1 MKKSR
6 SIAKAILLCL
16 FLTVFTLNTSAQK
29 VTLSFQNETL
39 EKVLNSIKKQT
50 SLSLVFSE
58 QLVDL
63 NRKVS
68 INVNSTKVEDALKEL
83 LTGTNIGFEIKNNK
97 LYLIEKKTDESKDK
111 PAKFEKVIGN
121 VTDQNGEPIIGA
133 SILDRNT
140 KTGTITDVNGNFT
153 LKVSNQSTLVVSYI
167 GYSSLEVK
175 VGSQSKITI
184 KLKESARNLD
194 EIVVVGYG
202 SVRKS
207 DATGAVDVIKSS
219 DFNKGTVTT
228 PDMLL
233 NGHIAGVQV
242 TPGNGQPG
250 ANTNVRIR
258 GVNSIS
264 ASSEPLYVIDGVP
277 IDNSRTSTSVGPD
290 LALSNTTLNP
300 LSMIAAS
307 DIESMTVLKDA
318 SATAIYGSRG
328 ANGVI
333 IIKTKGGKEGT
344 TSVSY
349 SGSTGISTVSKKISL
364 LTADQY
370 RSYVTAAGTATTD
383 WQDAI
388 FRTAL
393 TQNHN
398 IMFSSGNAVT
408 SYRASLSAS
417 LQDGII
423 INTGLNRYTG
433 RFNVTHKMFNERL
446 IINMNINNT
455 NYKFNNFLEQQTSG
469 ADGGV
474 IDNALKADPT
484 QAIYNADG
492 SYKESSAL
500 SVRNPVALANQI
512 KDVTNGDRLI
522 ANADATL
529 FFIPKILSFKTNIAY
544 DVDNATRKAYE
555 PSASPVAKTVNGRA
569 LVEANRYSNRLIET
583 YLTFNKTLAK
593 KHALNV
599 VGGYSWQEFDT
610 YNQSTI
616 ATGFVSDNLGADN
629 IGGGINQITSNN
641 HEINRL
647 ISFYGRMNYSFNNKY
662 LLTATVR
669 EDGSSRF
676 GANNR
681 WATFPSAAL
690 AWKINEEG
698 FMKDISSVN
707 DLKLRVGYGV
717 TGNQE
722 IGNFKYSSTY
732 SINSSAGTYF
742 GGTFYSPYNI
752 TGIANPN
759 LKWESTAQFNLGID
773 FVLFNNSI
781 KGSVDYYSKNTTNL
795 LLSID
800 AIQPAVASTYLDNI
814 GAMTN
819 KGLEFS
825 IDAEVVNAKNF
836 KWVTNFNIAYNK
848 NKITELYNN
857 KDIYYGTVSGAGA
870 SGNTQ
875 ILRVG
880 ESFGSFYGQKFT
892 GIVNGIETFES
903 KNLTVLGK
911 ALPDY
916 IIGFTNNLSYKQW
929 DLSIVLRSA
938 IGASVYNNTRAEI
951 SQGNRLPGQNTNLE
965 GAEFHKAGGGG
976 IVYPS
981 SRWVEDASYLRLDN
995 MTLGYNFKII
1005 PKVIKNAR
1013 LYITAQNLFVLAGYK
1028 GYDPEVNN
1036 AAGSNGIKS
1045 IGIDYNTYP
1054 QARTFSLGLNINF

>member
-1 MKKSR
+1 MFKKTKVFLMTTALCCLSIPLFSQTITFNIKNVTVKEAIESLKDNSGYSFVYEKNDLDTR
-6 SIAKAILLCL
+6 KIISVSATQKSINDIVNQIIRGQNVGYEITGKSIAITSKRSQSSQEQS
-16 FLTVFTLNTSAQK
+16 TRKLNG
-29 VTLSFQNETL
+29 
-39 EKVLNSIKKQT
+39 SIT
-50 SLSLVFSE
+50 
-58 QLVDL
+58 D
-63 NRKVS
+63 
-68 INVNSTKVEDALKEL
+68 
-83 LTGTNIGFEIKNNK
+83 KNG
-97 LYLIEKKTDESKDK
+97 D
-111 PAKFEKVIGN
+111 
-121 VTDQNGEPIIGA
+121 PIIGA
-133 SILDRNT
+133 TVMIKGG
-140 KTGTITDVNGNFT
+140 KTGTVSDVNGNFSLDVT
-153 LKVSNQSTLVVSYI
+153 DQSTLLISY
-167 GYSSLEVK
+167 
-175 VGSQSKITI
+175 VGFSKIEI
-184 KLKESARNLD
+184 YVGNQKNLVVKLQEDVKNLE

-202 SVRKS
+202 SIRKS
-207 DATGAVDVIKSS
+207 DATGALSVIKSD
-219 DFNKGTVTT
+219 DFNKGTVTS

-233 NGHIAGVQV
+233 NGHVAGVQV

-277 IDNSRTSTSVGPD
+277 VDNSRSSAFAGND
-290 LALSNTTLNP
+290 LALSSTTLNP
-300 LSMIAAS
+300 LSMIASS
-307 DIESMTVLKDA
+307 DIESMTILKDA

-333 IIKTKGGKEGT
+333 IIKTKSGKEGT
-344 TSVSY
+344 TSISY
-349 SGSTGISTVSKKISL
+349 SGSTGMSTVSKEIEV

-370 RSYVTAAGTATTD
+370 RSFVPGSGTATTN

-388 FRTAL
+388 FRTAM

-398 IMFSSGNAVT
+398 VMFSSGNQTT

-423 INTGLNRYTG
+423 LNTGLDRYTG
-433 RFNVTHKMFNERL
+433 RFNINHKMFDDRL
-446 IINMNINNT
+446 IISMNVNNT

-484 QAIYNADG
+484 QPIYNTDG
-492 SYKESSAL
+492 TFKEIAGSI
-500 SVRNPVALANQI
+500 SVRNPVALAKQI
-512 KDVTNGDRLI
+512 SDITDGDRLI
-522 ANADATL
+522 ANVDATL
-529 FFIPKILSFKTNIAY
+529 FFIPKVLSFKTNISY
-544 DVDNATRKAYE
+544 DADNVIRKAYE
-555 PSASPVAKTVNGRA
+555 PTASSIGKTVNGRA
-569 LVEANRYSNRLIET
+569 LLENNRYTNRLVET
-583 YLTFNKTLAK
+583 YLTYNNTFNT
-593 KHALNV
+593 KHVLNV
-599 VGGYSWQEFDT
+599 VGGYSWQEFNN

-629 IGGGINQITSNN
+629 IGGGINQVTQNN

-647 ISFYGRMNYSFNNKY
+647 ISFYGRANYNYDNKY

-690 AWKINEEG
+690 AWKMSEEG
-698 FMKDISSVN
+698 FMKDMTSIN
-707 DLKLRVGYGV
+707 ELKLRVGYGV

-732 SINSSAGTYF
+732 AINSSAGTYF

-759 LKWESTAQFNLGID
+759 LKWEQTSQFAAGFD
-773 FVLFNNSI
+773 FVLFNNVL

-795 LLSID
+795 LLAID
-800 AIQPAVASTYLDNI
+800 AIQPAVSSIYLDNI

-819 KGLEFS
+819 KGVELTL
-825 IDAEVVNAKNF
+825 DAEVVNTSNF
-836 KWVTNFNIAYNK
+836 KWNTNFNISYNQ
-848 NKITELYNN
+848 NKITQLYNN
-857 KDIYYGTVSGAGA
+857 KDINYGVVSGAGA

-880 ESFGSFYGQKFT
+880 ESFGTFYGQQFT
-892 GIVNGIETFES
+892 GIVNGAETFAS
-903 KNLTVLGK
+903 TKLTVLGK

-916 IIGFTNNLSYKQW
+916 IIGFTNNFTYRHF
-929 DLSIVLRSA
+929 DLSVVLRSA
-938 IGASVYNNTRAEI
+938 LGASVYNNTRAEI

-965 GAEFHKAGGGG
+965 GAQFHAAGGGG
-976 IVYPS
+976 ITYPS
-981 SRWVEDASYLRLDN
+981 SRWVENADFLRLDN
-995 MTLGYNFKII
+995 MTLGYNFRII
-1005 PKVIKNAR
+1005 PTVIKSAR
-1013 LYITAQNLFVLAGYK
+1013 LYVTAQNLFVLAGYK

-1036 AAGSNGIKS
+1036 VAGSNGIKS

-1054 QARTFSLGLNINF
+1054 QARTYSLGLNINF

>member
-1 MKKSR
+1 MFKKTKVFLMTTALCCLSIPLFSQAITFNIKNVTVKEAIESLKDNSGYSFVYER
-6 SIAKAILLCL
+6 NDLDTKKIISVSATQKSINDIVNQIIRGQNVGYEITGKSIAI
-16 FLTVFTLNTSAQK
+16 TSK
-29 VTLSFQNETL
+29 RS
-39 EKVLNSIKKQT
+39 QT
-50 SLSLVFSE
+50 SQE
-58 QLVDL
+58 QST
-63 NRKVS
+63 RKINGS
-68 INVNSTKVEDALKEL
+68 ITDKNGDA
-83 LTGTNIGFEIKNNK
+83 
-97 LYLIEKKTDESKDK
+97 
-111 PAKFEKVIGN
+111 
-121 VTDQNGEPIIGA
+121 IIGA
-133 SILDRNT
+133 TVMIKGG
-140 KTGTITDVNGNFT
+140 KTGTVSDVNGNFSLDVT
-153 LKVSNQSTLVVSYI
+153 DQSTLVISYVGFAKI
-167 GYSSLEVK
+167 EVY
-175 VGSQSKITI
+175 VGNQRNLIV
-184 KLKESARNLD
+184 KLQEDVKNLD

-202 SVRKS
+202 SIRKS
-207 DATGAVDVIKSS
+207 DATGALSVIKSD
-219 DFNKGTVTT
+219 DFNKGTVTS

-233 NGHIAGVQV
+233 NGHVAGVQV

-277 IDNSRTSTSVGPD
+277 VDNSRSSAFAGND
-290 LALSNTTLNP
+290 LALSSTTLNP

-307 DIESMTVLKDA
+307 DIESMTILKDA

-333 IIKTKGGKEGT
+333 IIKTKSGKEGT
-344 TSVSY
+344 TSISY
-349 SGSTGISTVSKKISL
+349 SGSTGMSTVSKEIEV

-370 RSYVTAAGTATTD
+370 RSFVPGSGTATTN

-388 FRTAL
+388 FRTAM

-398 IMFSSGNAVT
+398 IMFSSGNNTT

-423 INTGLNRYTG
+423 LNTGLDRYTG
-433 RFNVTHKMFNERL
+433 RFNLNHKMFDERL
-446 IINMNINNT
+446 IISMNVNNT

-484 QAIYNADG
+484 QPIYNTDG
-492 SYKESSAL
+492 TFKEIAGSI
-500 SVRNPVALANQI
+500 SVRNPVALAKQI
-512 KDVTNGDRLI
+512 SDITDGDRLI
-522 ANADATL
+522 ANVDATL
-529 FFIPKILSFKTNIAY
+529 FFIPKVLSFKTNISY
-544 DVDNATRKAYE
+544 DADNVIRKAYE
-555 PSASPVAKTVNGRA
+555 PSASSIGKTVNGRA
-569 LVEANRYSNRLIET
+569 LLENNRYTNRLVET
-583 YLTFNKTLAK
+583 YLTYNNTFNT
-593 KHALNV
+593 KHVLNI
-599 VGGYSWQEFDT
+599 VGGYSWQEFNN

-629 IGGGINQITSNN
+629 IGGGINQVTQNN
-641 HEINRL
+641 HEVNRL
-647 ISFYGRMNYSFNNKY
+647 ISFYGRANYNYDNKY

-690 AWKINEEG
+690 AWKLSEEG
-698 FMKDISSVN
+698 FMKDMTNIN
-707 DLKLRVGYGV
+707 ELKLRVGYGV

-732 SINSSAGTYF
+732 AINSSAGTYF

-759 LKWESTAQFNLGID
+759 LKWEQTSQFAAGVD
-773 FVLFNNSI
+773 FVLFNNML

-795 LLSID
+795 LLAID
-800 AIQPAVASTYLDNI
+800 AIQPAVSSIYLDNI

-819 KGLEFS
+819 KGVELTL
-825 IDAEVVNAKNF
+825 DAEVVNTSNF
-836 KWVTNFNIAYNK
+836 KWNTNFNISYNQ
-848 NKITELYNN
+848 NKITQLYNN
-857 KDIYYGTVSGAGA
+857 KDINYGVVSGAGA

-880 ESFGSFYGQKFT
+880 ESFGTFYGQQFT
-892 GIVNGIETFES
+892 GIVNGAETFAS
-903 KNLTVLGK
+903 TKLTVLGK

-916 IIGFTNNLSYKQW
+916 IIGFTNNFSFHHF
-929 DLSIVLRSA
+929 DLSVVLRSA
-938 IGASVYNNTRAEI
+938 LGASVYNNTRAEI

-965 GAEFHKAGGGG
+965 GAQFHAAGGGG
-976 IVYPS
+976 ITYPS
-981 SRWVEDASYLRLDN
+981 SRWVENADFLRLDN
-995 MTLGYNFKII
+995 MTLGYNFRII
-1005 PKVIKNAR
+1005 PTVIKSAR
-1013 LYITAQNLFVLAGYK
+1013 LYVTAQNLFVLAGYK

-1036 AAGSNGIKS
+1036 VAGSNGIKS

-1054 QARTFSLGLNINF
+1054 QARTYSLGLNINF

>member
-1 MKKSR
+1 MFKKTKVF
-6 SIAKAILLCL
+6 IMT
-16 FLTVFTLNTSAQK
+16 TVFCC
-29 VTLSFQNETL
+29 LS
-39 EKVLNSIKKQT
+39 IP
-50 SLSLVFSE
+50 VFSQAITFNIKNVTVKE
-58 QLVDL
+58 AIESLKDNSGYSFVYERNDL
-63 NRKVS
+63 DTKKIISVSATQKS
-68 INVNSTKVEDALKEL
+68 INDIVNQIIKGQNVGFQI
-83 LTGTNIGFEIKNNK
+83 TGKNIAI
-97 LYLIEKKTDESKDK
+97 TSKRSQ
-111 PAKFEKVIGN
+111 PQPEQTTRMITGI
-121 VTDQNGEPIIGA
+121 VTDTNGEPVIGA
-133 SILDRNT
+133 TVMIKGG
-140 KTGTITDVNGNFT
+140 KTGTVSDVNGNF
-153 LKVSNQSTLVVSYI
+153 
-167 GYSSLEVK
+167 SLEVTDQTTLVISY
-175 VGSQSKITI
+175 VGLSTVEINVGTQN
-184 KLKESARNLD
+184 KLIVKLQEDVKTLE

-202 SVRKS
+202 SIRKS
-207 DATGAVDVIKSS
+207 DATGALSVIKSD
-219 DFNKGTVTT
+219 DFNKGTVSS

-233 NGHIAGVQV
+233 NGHVAGVQV

-258 GVNSIS
+258 GINSIS

-277 IDNSRTSTSVGPD
+277 VDNSRSSAFAGND
-290 LALSNTTLNP
+290 LALSSTTLNP

-307 DIESMTVLKDA
+307 DIESMTILKDA

-333 IIKTKGGKEGT
+333 IIKTKSGKEGT

-349 SGSTGISTVSKKISL
+349 SGSLGSSTVSKKIEV
-364 LTADQY
+364 LTGDQY
-370 RSYVTAAGTATTD
+370 RSFVQNSGTANTD
-383 WQDAI
+383 WQNAI
-388 FRTAL
+388 FRTAM

-398 IMFSSGNAVT
+398 LMFSSGNKTT

-423 INTGLNRYTG
+423 LNTGLDRYTG
-433 RFNVTHKMFNERL
+433 RFNVIHKMFDERF
-446 IINMNINNT
+446 IISMNVNNT

-484 QAIYNADG
+484 QPIYNPDG
-492 SYKESSAL
+492 SFREIANSI
-500 SVRNPVALANQI
+500 SVRNPVALAKQI
-512 KDVTNGDRLI
+512 SDITTGNRLI
-522 ANADATL
+522 ANVDATL
-529 FFIPKILSFKTNIAY
+529 FFIPKELSFKTNISY
-544 DVDNATRKAYE
+544 DVDNVLRKAYE
-555 PSASPVAKTVNGRA
+555 PNASSIGKTVNGRA
-569 LVEANRYSNRLIET
+569 LIENNRYSNRLIET
-583 YLTFNKTLAK
+583 YLTYDKKFSDQHSFNI
-593 KHALNV
+593 
-599 VGGYSWQEFDT
+599 VGGYSWQEFDN

-629 IGGGINQITSNN
+629 IGGGINQVTQNN

-647 ISFYGRMNYSFNNKY
+647 ISFYGRANYNYASKY

-690 AWKINEEG
+690 AWKINEED
-698 FMKDISSVN
+698 FMKEMSNIN
-707 DLKLRVGYGV
+707 ELKLRVGYGV

-732 SINSSAGTYF
+732 AINSSAGTYF

-759 LKWESTAQFNLGID
+759 LKWEQTSQFNAGLD
-773 FVLFNNSI
+773 FVLFNNVL
-781 KGSVDYYSKNTTNL
+781 KGSLDYYSKNTTNL
-795 LLSID
+795 LLAID
-800 AIQPAVASTYLDNI
+800 AIQPAVSTIYLDNI
-814 GAMTN
+814 GSMTN
-819 KGLEFS
+819 KGVEFTL
-825 IDAEVVNAKNF
+825 DAEIVNSENF
-836 KWVTNFNIAYNK
+836 KWNTNFNISYNQ
-848 NKITELYNN
+848 NKITQLYNN
-857 KDIYYGTVSGAGA
+857 KDINYGVVSGAGA

-892 GIVNGIETFES
+892 GIVNGVETFAS
-903 KNLTVLGK
+903 SNLTILGK

-916 IIGFTNNLSYKQW
+916 IIGFTNNFNYKHF
-929 DLSIVLRSA
+929 DLSVVLRSA
-938 IGASVYNNTRAEI
+938 LGASVYNNTRAEI

-965 GAEFHKAGGGG
+965 GAQFHAAGGGG
-976 IVYPS
+976 ITYPS
-981 SRWVEDASYLRLDN
+981 SRWVENADFLRLDN
-995 MTLGYNFKII
+995 MTLGYNFRVI
-1005 PKVIKNAR
+1005 PKVIKTAR
-1013 LYITAQNLFVLAGYK
+1013 IYVTAQNLFVITGYK

-1036 AAGSNGIKS
+1036 VAGSNGIKS

>member
-1 MKKSR
+1 MFKKTKVFLMTTALCCLSIPLFSQAITFNIKNVTVKEAIESLKDNSGYSFVYER
-6 SIAKAILLCL
+6 NDLDTKKIISVSATQKSINDIVNQIIRGQNVGYEITGKSIAI
-16 FLTVFTLNTSAQK
+16 TSK
-29 VTLSFQNETL
+29 RS
-39 EKVLNSIKKQT
+39 QT
-50 SLSLVFSE
+50 SQE
-58 QLVDL
+58 QST
-63 NRKVS
+63 RKINGS
-68 INVNSTKVEDALKEL
+68 ITDKNGDA
-83 LTGTNIGFEIKNNK
+83 
-97 LYLIEKKTDESKDK
+97 
-111 PAKFEKVIGN
+111 
-121 VTDQNGEPIIGA
+121 IIGA
-133 SILDRNT
+133 TVMIKGG
-140 KTGTITDVNGNFT
+140 KTGTVSDVNGNFSLDVT
-153 LKVSNQSTLVVSYI
+153 DQSTLVISYVGFAKVEI
-167 GYSSLEVK
+167 NVGNQRNLIVK
-175 VGSQSKITI
+175 LQEDVK
-184 KLKESARNLD
+184 NLD

-202 SVRKS
+202 SIRKS
-207 DATGAVDVIKSS
+207 DATGALSVIKSD
-219 DFNKGTVTT
+219 DFNKGTVTS

-233 NGHIAGVQV
+233 NGHVAGVQV

-277 IDNSRTSTSVGPD
+277 VDNSRSSAFAGND
-290 LALSNTTLNP
+290 LALSSTTLNP

-307 DIESMTVLKDA
+307 DIESMTILKDA

-333 IIKTKGGKEGT
+333 IIKTKSGKEGT
-344 TSVSY
+344 TSISY
-349 SGSTGISTVSKKISL
+349 SGSTGMSTVSKEIEV

-370 RSYVTAAGTATTD
+370 RSFVPGSGTATTN

-388 FRTAL
+388 FRTAM

-398 IMFSSGNAVT
+398 IMFSSGNNTT

-423 INTGLNRYTG
+423 LNTGLDRYTG
-433 RFNVTHKMFNERL
+433 RFNLNHKMFDERL
-446 IINMNINNT
+446 IISMNVNNT

-484 QAIYNADG
+484 QPIYNTDG
-492 SYKESSAL
+492 TFKEIAGSI
-500 SVRNPVALANQI
+500 SVRNPVALAKQI
-512 KDVTNGDRLI
+512 SDITDGDRLI
-522 ANADATL
+522 ANVDATL
-529 FFIPKILSFKTNIAY
+529 FFIPKVLSFKTNISY
-544 DVDNATRKAYE
+544 DADNVIRKAYE
-555 PSASPVAKTVNGRA
+555 PSASSIGKTVNGRA
-569 LVEANRYSNRLIET
+569 LLENNRYTNRLVET
-583 YLTFNKTLAK
+583 YLTYNNTFNT
-593 KHALNV
+593 KHVLNI
-599 VGGYSWQEFDT
+599 VGGYSWQEFNN

-629 IGGGINQITSNN
+629 IGGGINQVTQNN
-641 HEINRL
+641 HEVNRL
-647 ISFYGRMNYSFNNKY
+647 ISFYGRANYNYDNKY

-690 AWKINEEG
+690 AWKLSEEG
-698 FMKDISSVN
+698 FMKDMTNIN
-707 DLKLRVGYGV
+707 ELKLRVGYGV

-732 SINSSAGTYF
+732 AINSSAGTYF

-759 LKWESTAQFNLGID
+759 LKWEQTSQFAAGVD
-773 FVLFNNSI
+773 FVLFNNML

-795 LLSID
+795 LLAID
-800 AIQPAVASTYLDNI
+800 AIQPAVSSIYLDNI

-819 KGLEFS
+819 KGVELTL
-825 IDAEVVNAKNF
+825 DAEVVNTSNF
-836 KWVTNFNIAYNK
+836 KWNTNFNISYNQ
-848 NKITELYNN
+848 NKITQLYNN
-857 KDIYYGTVSGAGA
+857 KDINYGVVSGAGA

-880 ESFGSFYGQKFT
+880 ESFGTFYGQQFT
-892 GIVNGIETFES
+892 GIVNGAETFAS
-903 KNLTVLGK
+903 TKLTVLGK

-916 IIGFTNNLSYKQW
+916 IIGFTNNFSFHHF
-929 DLSIVLRSA
+929 DLSVVLRSA
-938 IGASVYNNTRAEI
+938 LGASVYNNTRAEI

-965 GAEFHKAGGGG
+965 GAQFHAAGGGG
-976 IVYPS
+976 ITYPS
-981 SRWVEDASYLRLDN
+981 SRWVENADFLRLDN
-995 MTLGYNFKII
+995 MTLGYNFRII
-1005 PKVIKNAR
+1005 PTVIKSAR
-1013 LYITAQNLFVLAGYK
+1013 LYVTAQNLFVLAGYK

-1036 AAGSNGIKS
+1036 VAGSNGIKS

-1054 QARTFSLGLNINF
+1054 QARTYSLGLNINF

>member
-1 MKKSR
+1 MFKKTKVFLMTTALCCLSIPLFSQTITFNIKNVTVKEAIESLKDNSGYSFVYEKNDLDTR
-6 SIAKAILLCL
+6 KIISVSATQKSINDIVNQIIRGQNVGYEITGKSIAITSKRSQSSQEQS
-16 FLTVFTLNTSAQK
+16 TRKLNG
-29 VTLSFQNETL
+29 
-39 EKVLNSIKKQT
+39 SIT
-50 SLSLVFSE
+50 
-58 QLVDL
+58 D
-63 NRKVS
+63 
-68 INVNSTKVEDALKEL
+68 
-83 LTGTNIGFEIKNNK
+83 KNG
-97 LYLIEKKTDESKDK
+97 D
-111 PAKFEKVIGN
+111 
-121 VTDQNGEPIIGA
+121 PIIGA
-133 SILDRNT
+133 TVMIKGG
-140 KTGTITDVNGNFT
+140 KTGTVSDVNGNFSLDVT
-153 LKVSNQSTLVVSYI
+153 DQSTLVISYV
-167 GYSSLEVK
+167 GFAK
-175 VGSQSKITI
+175 VEINVGNQ
-184 KLKESARNLD
+184 RNLIVKLQED
-194 EIVVVGYG
+194 VKNLEEIVVVGYG
-202 SVRKS
+202 SIRKS
-207 DATGAVDVIKSS
+207 DATGALSVIKSD
-219 DFNKGTVTT
+219 DFNKGTVTS

-233 NGHIAGVQV
+233 NGHVAGVQV

-277 IDNSRTSTSVGPD
+277 VDNSRSSAFAGND
-290 LALSNTTLNP
+290 LALSSTTLNP

-307 DIESMTVLKDA
+307 DIESMTILKDA

-333 IIKTKGGKEGT
+333 IIKTKSGKEGT
-344 TSVSY
+344 TSISY
-349 SGSTGISTVSKKISL
+349 SGSTGMSTVSKEIEV

-370 RSYVTAAGTATTD
+370 RSFVPGSGTATTN

-388 FRTAL
+388 FRTAM

-398 IMFSSGNAVT
+398 IMFSSGNNTT

-423 INTGLNRYTG
+423 LNTGLDRYTG
-433 RFNVTHKMFNERL
+433 RFNLNHKMFDERL
-446 IINMNINNT
+446 IISMNVNNT

-484 QAIYNADG
+484 QPIYNTDG
-492 SYKESSAL
+492 TFKEIAGSI
-500 SVRNPVALANQI
+500 SVRNPVALAKQI
-512 KDVTNGDRLI
+512 SDITDGDRLI
-522 ANADATL
+522 ANVDATL
-529 FFIPKILSFKTNIAY
+529 FFIPKVLSFKTNISY
-544 DVDNATRKAYE
+544 DADNVIRKAYE
-555 PSASPVAKTVNGRA
+555 PSASSIGKTVNGRA
-569 LVEANRYSNRLIET
+569 LLENNRYTNRLVET
-583 YLTFNKTLAK
+583 YLTYNNTFNT
-593 KHALNV
+593 KHVLNI
-599 VGGYSWQEFDT
+599 VGGYSWQEFNN

-629 IGGGINQITSNN
+629 IGGGINQVTQNN
-641 HEINRL
+641 HEVNRL
-647 ISFYGRMNYSFNNKY
+647 ISFYGRANYNYDNKY

-690 AWKINEEG
+690 AWKLSEEG
-698 FMKDISSVN
+698 FMKDMTNIN
-707 DLKLRVGYGV
+707 ELKLRVGYGV

-732 SINSSAGTYF
+732 AINSSAGTYF

-759 LKWESTAQFNLGID
+759 LKWEQTSQFAAGVD
-773 FVLFNNSI
+773 FVLFNNML

-795 LLSID
+795 LLAID
-800 AIQPAVASTYLDNI
+800 AIQPAVSSIYLDNI

-819 KGLEFS
+819 KGVELTL
-825 IDAEVVNAKNF
+825 DAEVVNTSNF
-836 KWVTNFNIAYNK
+836 KWNTNFNISYNQ
-848 NKITELYNN
+848 NKITQLYNN
-857 KDIYYGTVSGAGA
+857 KDINYGVVSGAGA

-880 ESFGSFYGQKFT
+880 ESFGTFYGQQFT
-892 GIVNGIETFES
+892 GIVNGAETFAS
-903 KNLTVLGK
+903 TKLTVLGK

-916 IIGFTNNLSYKQW
+916 IIGFTNNFSFHHF
-929 DLSIVLRSA
+929 DLSVVLRSA
-938 IGASVYNNTRAEI
+938 LGASVYNNTRAEI

-965 GAEFHKAGGGG
+965 GAQFHAAGGGG
-976 IVYPS
+976 ITYPS
-981 SRWVEDASYLRLDN
+981 SRWVENADFLRLDN
-995 MTLGYNFKII
+995 MTLGYNFRII
-1005 PKVIKNAR
+1005 PTVIKSAR
-1013 LYITAQNLFVLAGYK
+1013 LYVTAQNLFVLAGYK

-1036 AAGSNGIKS
+1036 VAGSNGIKS

-1054 QARTFSLGLNINF
+1054 QARTYSLGLNINF

>member
-1 MKKSR
+1 MFKKTKVFITTTVLCCLSFPVFSQAITFNIKNVTVKEAIESLKDNSGYSFVYER
-6 SIAKAILLCL
+6 NDFDTKKIISVSATQKSINDIVNQIIKGQNVGYEITGKSIAITSKR
-16 FLTVFTLNTSAQK
+16 TLPQP
-29 VTLSFQNETL
+29 E
-39 EKVLNSIKKQT
+39 QT
-50 SLSLVFSE
+50 TRTITGVIT
-58 QLVDL
+58 DK
-63 NRKVS
+63 NG
-68 INVNSTKVEDALKEL
+68 DA
-83 LTGTNIGFEIKNNK
+83 
-97 LYLIEKKTDESKDK
+97 
-111 PAKFEKVIGN
+111 VIGAT
-121 VTDQNGEPIIGA
+121 VMIKGG
-133 SILDRNT
+133 
-140 KTGTITDVNGNFT
+140 KTGTVSDVNGNF
-153 LKVSNQSTLVVSYI
+153 
-167 GYSSLEVK
+167 SLEVTDQTTLVISYVGFSK
-175 VGSQSKITI
+175 VEIIVGNQKNLMV
-184 KLKESARNLD
+184 KLQEDVKNLE

-202 SVRKS
+202 SIRKS
-207 DATGAVDVIKSS
+207 DATGALSVLKSD
-219 DFNKGTVTT
+219 DFNKGTVSS

-233 NGHIAGVQV
+233 NGHVAGVQV

-258 GVNSIS
+258 GINSIS

-277 IDNSRTSTSVGPD
+277 VDNTRNSAFAGND
-290 LALSNTTLNP
+290 LALSSTTLNP

-307 DIESMTVLKDA
+307 DIESMTILKDA

-333 IIKTKGGKEGT
+333 IIKTKSGKEGT

-349 SGSTGISTVSKKISL
+349 SGSTGMSNVSKKIEVLS
-364 LTADQY
+364 ADQY
-370 RSYVTAAGTATTD
+370 RSFVPGSGTANTN

-388 FRTAL
+388 FRTAM

-398 IMFSSGNAVT
+398 VMFSSGNQNT

-423 INTGLNRYTG
+423 LNTGLDRYTG
-433 RFNVTHKMFNERL
+433 RFNVTHKMFDEQL
-446 IINMNINNT
+446 IISMNVNNT

-484 QAIYNADG
+484 QPVYNTDG
-492 SYKESSAL
+492 TFREIANSI
-500 SVRNPVALANQI
+500 SVRNPVALATQI
-512 KDVTNGDRLI
+512 SDITTGNRLI
-522 ANADATL
+522 ANVDATL
-529 FFIPKILSFKTNIAY
+529 FFIPKELSFKTNLSY
-544 DVDNATRKAYE
+544 DADNVLRKAYE
-555 PSASPVAKTVNGRA
+555 PNASSIGKNVNGRA
-569 LVEANRYSNRLIET
+569 LIENNRYSNRLIET
-583 YLTFNKTLAK
+583 YLTYNKNLSDQHTI
-593 KHALNV
+593 NI
-599 VGGYSWQEFDT
+599 VGGYSWQEFDN

-629 IGGGINQITSNN
+629 VGGGINQVTQNN

-647 ISFYGRMNYSFNNKY
+647 ISFYGRINYNYANKY

-698 FMKDISSVN
+698 FMKDMATVN
-707 DLKLRVGYGV
+707 ELKLRVGYGV

-732 SINSSAGTYF
+732 AINSSAGTYF
-742 GGTFYSPYNI
+742 NGTFYSPYNI

-759 LKWESTAQFNLGID
+759 LKWEQTSQFNAGVD
-773 FVLFNNSI
+773 FVLFNNVLR
-781 KGSVDYYSKNTTNL
+781 GSVDYYSKNTTNL
-795 LLSID
+795 LLAID
-800 AIQPAVASTYLDNI
+800 AIQPAVSTIYLDNI

-819 KGLEFS
+819 KGVELTL
-825 IDAEVVNAKNF
+825 DAEIVNATNF
-836 KWVTNFNIAYNK
+836 KWNTNFNISYNQ
-848 NKITELYNN
+848 NKITQLYNN
-857 KDIYYGTVSGAGA
+857 KDINYGVVSGAGA

-880 ESFGSFYGQKFT
+880 ESFGTFYGQQFT
-892 GIVNGIETFES
+892 GIVNGAETFAS
-903 KNLTVLGK
+903 PNLTTLGK

-916 IIGFTNNLSYKQW
+916 IIGFTNSFSYRHF
-929 DLSIVLRSA
+929 DLSVVLRSVL
-938 IGASVYNNTRAEI
+938 GASVYNNTRAEI

-965 GAEFHKAGGGG
+965 GAQFHAAGGGG
-976 IVYPS
+976 ITYPS
-981 SRWVEDASYLRLDN
+981 SRWVENASFLRLDN
-995 MTLGYNFKII
+995 ITLGYNFRVIPTII
-1005 PKVIKNAR
+1005 KSAR
-1013 LYITAQNLFVLAGYK
+1013 LYVTAQNLFVIAGYK

-1036 AAGSNGIKS
+1036 VAGSNGIKS

-1054 QARTFSLGLNINF
+1054 QARTYSLGININF

>member
-1 MKKSR
+1 MFKKTKVFLMTTALCCLSIPLFSQAITFNIKNVTVKEAIESLKDNSGYSFVYER
-6 SIAKAILLCL
+6 NDLDTKKIISVSATQKSINDIVNQIIRGQNVGYEITGKSIAI
-16 FLTVFTLNTSAQK
+16 TSK
-29 VTLSFQNETL
+29 RS
-39 EKVLNSIKKQT
+39 QT
-50 SLSLVFSE
+50 SQE
-58 QLVDL
+58 QST
-63 NRKVS
+63 RKINGS
-68 INVNSTKVEDALKEL
+68 ITDKNGDA
-83 LTGTNIGFEIKNNK
+83 
-97 LYLIEKKTDESKDK
+97 
-111 PAKFEKVIGN
+111 
-121 VTDQNGEPIIGA
+121 IIGA
-133 SILDRNT
+133 TVMIKGG
-140 KTGTITDVNGNFT
+140 KTGTVSDVNGNFSLDVT
-153 LKVSNQSTLVVSYI
+153 DQSTLVISYV
-167 GYSSLEVK
+167 GFAK
-175 VGSQSKITI
+175 VEINVGNQ
-184 KLKESARNLD
+184 RNLIVKLQED
-194 EIVVVGYG
+194 VKNLEEIVVVGYG
-202 SVRKS
+202 SIRKS
-207 DATGAVDVIKSS
+207 DATGALSVIKSD
-219 DFNKGTVTT
+219 DFNKGTVTS

-233 NGHIAGVQV
+233 NGHVAGVQV

-277 IDNSRTSTSVGPD
+277 VDNSRSSAFAGND
-290 LALSNTTLNP
+290 LALSSTTLNP

-307 DIESMTVLKDA
+307 DIESMTILKDA

-333 IIKTKGGKEGT
+333 IIKTKSGKEGT
-344 TSVSY
+344 TSISY
-349 SGSTGISTVSKKISL
+349 SGSTGMSTVSKEIEV

-370 RSYVTAAGTATTD
+370 RSFVPGSGTATTN

-388 FRTAL
+388 FRTAM

-398 IMFSSGNAVT
+398 IMFSSGNNTT

-423 INTGLNRYTG
+423 LNTGLDRYTG
-433 RFNVTHKMFNERL
+433 RFNLNHKMFDERL
-446 IINMNINNT
+446 IISMNVNNT

-484 QAIYNADG
+484 QPIYNTDG
-492 SYKESSAL
+492 TFKEIAGSI
-500 SVRNPVALANQI
+500 SVRNPVALAKQI
-512 KDVTNGDRLI
+512 SDITDGDRLI
-522 ANADATL
+522 ANVDATL
-529 FFIPKILSFKTNIAY
+529 FFIPKVLSFKTNISY
-544 DVDNATRKAYE
+544 DADNVIRKAYE
-555 PSASPVAKTVNGRA
+555 PSASSIGKTVNGRA
-569 LVEANRYSNRLIET
+569 LLENNRYTNRLVET
-583 YLTFNKTLAK
+583 YLTYNNTFNT
-593 KHALNV
+593 KHVLNI
-599 VGGYSWQEFDT
+599 VGGYSWQEFNN

-629 IGGGINQITSNN
+629 IGGGINQVTQNN
-641 HEINRL
+641 HEVNRL
-647 ISFYGRMNYSFNNKY
+647 ISFYGRANYNYDNKY

-690 AWKINEEG
+690 AWKLSEEG
-698 FMKDISSVN
+698 FMKDMTNIN
-707 DLKLRVGYGV
+707 ELKLRVGYGV

-732 SINSSAGTYF
+732 AINSSAGTYF

-759 LKWESTAQFNLGID
+759 LKWEQTSQFAAGVD
-773 FVLFNNSI
+773 FVLFNNML

-795 LLSID
+795 LLAID
-800 AIQPAVASTYLDNI
+800 AIQPAVSSIYLDNI

-819 KGLEFS
+819 KGVELTL
-825 IDAEVVNAKNF
+825 DAEVVNTSNF
-836 KWVTNFNIAYNK
+836 KWNTNFNISYNQ
-848 NKITELYNN
+848 NKITQLYNN
-857 KDIYYGTVSGAGA
+857 KDINYGVVSGAGA

-880 ESFGSFYGQKFT
+880 ESFGTFYGQQFT
-892 GIVNGIETFES
+892 GIVNGAETFAS
-903 KNLTVLGK
+903 TKLTVLGK

-916 IIGFTNNLSYKQW
+916 IIGFTNNFSFHHF
-929 DLSIVLRSA
+929 DLSVVLRSA
-938 IGASVYNNTRAEI
+938 LGASVYNNTRAEI

-965 GAEFHKAGGGG
+965 GAQFHAAGGGG
-976 IVYPS
+976 ITYPS
-981 SRWVEDASYLRLDN
+981 SRWVENADFLRLDN
-995 MTLGYNFKII
+995 MTLGYNFRII
-1005 PKVIKNAR
+1005 PTVIKSAR
-1013 LYITAQNLFVLAGYK
+1013 LYVTAQNLFVLAGYK

-1036 AAGSNGIKS
+1036 VAGSNGIKS

-1054 QARTFSLGLNINF
+1054 QARTYSLGLNINF

>member
-1 MKKSR
+1 MFKKTKVFLMTTALCCLSIPLFSQTITFNIKNVTVKEAIESLKDNSGYSFVYEKNDLDTR
-6 SIAKAILLCL
+6 KIISVSATQKSINDIVNQIIRGQNVGYEITGKSIAITSKRSQSSQEQ
-16 FLTVFTLNTSAQK
+16 TTRKLNG
-29 VTLSFQNETL
+29 
-39 EKVLNSIKKQT
+39 SIT
-50 SLSLVFSE
+50 
-58 QLVDL
+58 D
-63 NRKVS
+63 
-68 INVNSTKVEDALKEL
+68 
-83 LTGTNIGFEIKNNK
+83 KNG
-97 LYLIEKKTDESKDK
+97 D
-111 PAKFEKVIGN
+111 
-121 VTDQNGEPIIGA
+121 PIIGA
-133 SILDRNT
+133 TVMIKGG
-140 KTGTITDVNGNFT
+140 KTGTVSDVNGNFSLDVT
-153 LKVSNQSTLVVSYI
+153 DQSTLLISY
-167 GYSSLEVK
+167 
-175 VGSQSKITI
+175 VGFSKIEI
-184 KLKESARNLD
+184 YVGNQKNLVVKLQEDVKNLE

-202 SVRKS
+202 SIRKS
-207 DATGAVDVIKSS
+207 DATGALSVIKSD
-219 DFNKGTVTT
+219 DFNKGTVTS

-233 NGHIAGVQV
+233 NGHVAGVQV

-277 IDNSRTSTSVGPD
+277 VDNSRSSAFAGND
-290 LALSNTTLNP
+290 LALSSTTLNP
-300 LSMIAAS
+300 LSMIASS
-307 DIESMTVLKDA
+307 DIESMTILKDA

-333 IIKTKGGKEGT
+333 IIKTKSGKEGT
-344 TSVSY
+344 TSISY
-349 SGSTGISTVSKKISL
+349 SGSTGMSTVSKEIEV

-370 RSYVTAAGTATTD
+370 RSFVPGSGTATTN

-388 FRTAL
+388 FRTAM

-398 IMFSSGNAVT
+398 VMFSSGNQTT

-423 INTGLNRYTG
+423 LNTGLDRYTG
-433 RFNVTHKMFNERL
+433 RFNINHKMFDDRL
-446 IINMNINNT
+446 IISMNVNNT

-484 QAIYNADG
+484 QPIYNTDG
-492 SYKESSAL
+492 TFKEIAGSI
-500 SVRNPVALANQI
+500 SVRNPVALAKQI
-512 KDVTNGDRLI
+512 SDITDGDRLI
-522 ANADATL
+522 ANVDATL
-529 FFIPKILSFKTNIAY
+529 FFIPKVLSFKTNISY
-544 DVDNATRKAYE
+544 DADNVIRKAYE
-555 PSASPVAKTVNGRA
+555 PTASSIGKTVNGRA
-569 LVEANRYSNRLIET
+569 LLENNRYTNRLVET
-583 YLTFNKTLAK
+583 YLTYNNTFNT
-593 KHALNV
+593 KHVLNV
-599 VGGYSWQEFDT
+599 VGGYSWQEFNN

-629 IGGGINQITSNN
+629 IGGGINQVTQNN

-647 ISFYGRMNYSFNNKY
+647 ISFYGRANYNYDNKY

-690 AWKINEEG
+690 AWKMSEEG
-698 FMKDISSVN
+698 FMKDMTSIN
-707 DLKLRVGYGV
+707 ELKLRVGYGV

-732 SINSSAGTYF
+732 AINSSAGTYF

-759 LKWESTAQFNLGID
+759 LKWEQTSQFAAGFD
-773 FVLFNNSI
+773 FVLFNNVL

-795 LLSID
+795 LLAID
-800 AIQPAVASTYLDNI
+800 AIQPAVSSIYLDNI

-819 KGLEFS
+819 KGVELTL
-825 IDAEVVNAKNF
+825 DAEVVNTSNF
-836 KWVTNFNIAYNK
+836 KWNTNFNISYNQ
-848 NKITELYNN
+848 NKITQLYNN
-857 KDIYYGTVSGAGA
+857 KDINYGVVSGAGA

-880 ESFGSFYGQKFT
+880 ESFGTFYGQQFT
-892 GIVNGIETFES
+892 GIVNGAETFAS
-903 KNLTVLGK
+903 TKLTVLGK

-916 IIGFTNNLSYKQW
+916 IIGFTNNFTYRHF
-929 DLSIVLRSA
+929 DLSVVLRSA
-938 IGASVYNNTRAEI
+938 LGASVYNNTRAEI

-965 GAEFHKAGGGG
+965 GAQFHAAGGGG
-976 IVYPS
+976 ITYPS
-981 SRWVEDASYLRLDN
+981 SRWVENADFLRLDN
-995 MTLGYNFKII
+995 MTLGYNFRII
-1005 PKVIKNAR
+1005 PTVIKSAR
-1013 LYITAQNLFVLAGYK
+1013 LYVTAQNLFVLAGYK

-1036 AAGSNGIKS
+1036 VAGSNGIKS

-1054 QARTFSLGLNINF
+1054 QARTYSLGLNINF